1 MMKLYLASQ
10 SPRRKQLLTDLGVA
24 FEVLPI
30 EVDESIQALE
40 SAEDYVARLG
50 EAKARAGL
58 DVLAGRG
65 ESQVLAL
72 GSDTTVVADQDIL
85 GKPRDYDDF
94 ADMME
99 RLSGRSHRV
108 FTSVAL
114 ASHQAVEVKVVES
127 RVVFAEL
134 EPQAVRAYWDSG
146 EPQDK
151 AGGYSIQGLG
161 AVFIKRIEGSYSAIV
176 GLPLRETAQ
185 LLTKRGLQVWS
196 GALERV

>member
-1 MMKLYLASQ
+1 MKLYLASQ
-10 SPRRKQLLTDLGVA
+10 SPRRKQLLTELGVA

-30 EVDESIQALE
+30 EVDESIKPLE
-40 SAEDYVARLG
+40 TAEDYVTRLG

-58 DVLAGRG
+58 DILAGRG
-65 ESQVLAL
+65 EADALTL

-85 GKPRDYDDF
+85 GKPRDFDDF

-114 ASHQAVEVKVVES
+114 ASHESVDLKVVES

-134 EPQAVRAYWDSG
+134 DPDAVRAYWDSG

-151 AGGYSIQGLG
+151 AGGYSVQGLG

-185 LLTKRGLQVWS
+185 LLTKRGVSVWS
-196 GALERV
+196 GALGRV

>member
-1 MMKLYLASQ
+1 MKLYLASQ

-24 FEVLPI
+24 FEVLSI
-30 EVDESIQALE
+30 EVDESTKALE

-58 DVLAGRG
+58 DILAGRG
-65 ESQVLAL
+65 ESDVLTL

-108 FTSVAL
+108 FTSVAV
-114 ASHQAVEVKVVES
+114 ASHESVEVKVVES

-134 EPQAVRAYWDSG
+134 EPEAVRAYWDSG

-151 AGGYSIQGLG
+151 AGGYSVQGLG

-185 LLTKRGLQVWS
+185 LLTKRGLAVWS
-196 GALERV
+196 GALGRV

>member
-1 MMKLYLASQ
+1 MKLYLASQ

-30 EVDESIQALE
+30 AVDESTTALE
-40 SAEDYVARLG
+40 SAEEYVARLG

-58 DVLAGRG
+58 EILAGKG
-65 ESQVLAL
+65 ESQVLTL

-108 FTSVAL
+108 FTSVAV
-114 ASHQAVEVKVVES
+114 ASHDSVDIKVVES

-134 EPQAVRAYWDSG
+134 QPQAIRAYWDSG

-151 AGGYSIQGLG
+151 AGGYSVQGLG

-185 LLTKRGLQVWS
+185 LLTSRGIKVWS

>member
-1 MMKLYLASQ
+1 MKLYLASQ
-10 SPRRKQLLTDLGVA
+10 SPRRKQLLTDLGVE

-30 EVDESIQALE
+30 EVDETTTTLE
-40 SAEDYVARLG
+40 SAEEYVARLG

-58 DVLAGRG
+58 EVLAGKG
-65 ESQVLAL
+65 ESQVLTL

-114 ASHQAVEVKVVES
+114 ASHDSVDLKVVES

-134 EPQAVRAYWDSG
+134 EPQAIRAYWDSG

-151 AGGYSIQGLG
+151 AGGYSVQGLG

-185 LLTKRGLQVWS
+185 LLTSRGIKVWS

>member
-1 MMKLYLASQ
+1 MKLYLASQ

-30 EVDESIQALE
+30 EVDESTTALE

-50 EAKARAGL
+50 AAKARAGL
-58 DVLAGRG
+58 DVLAGKG
-65 ESQVLAL
+65 ESQVLTL

-114 ASHQAVEVKVVES
+114 ASHDSVDLKVVES

-134 EPQAVRAYWDSG
+134 EPQAIRAYWDSG

-151 AGGYSIQGLG
+151 AGGYSVQGLG

-185 LLTKRGLQVWS
+185 LLTSRGIKVWS

>member
-1 MMKLYLASQ
+1 MKLYLASQ

-30 EVDESIQALE
+30 EVDESTTALE

-50 EAKARAGL
+50 AAKARAGL
-58 DVLAGRG
+58 DVLAGKG
-65 ESQVLAL
+65 ESQVLTL

-99 RLSGRSHRV
+99 RLSGRSHQV

-114 ASHQAVEVKVVES
+114 ASHDSVDLKVVES

-134 EPQAVRAYWDSG
+134 EPQAIRAYWDSG

-151 AGGYSIQGLG
+151 AGGYSVQGLG

-185 LLTKRGLQVWS
+185 LLTSRGIKVWS

>member
-1 MMKLYLASQ
+1 MKLYLASQ
-10 SPRRKQLLTDLGVA
+10 SPRRKQLLTDLGVE

-30 EVDESIQALE
+30 AVDESTTALE
-40 SAEDYVARLG
+40 SAEEYVARLG
-50 EAKARAGL
+50 AAKARAGL
-58 DVLAGRG
+58 DILAGKG
-65 ESQVLAL
+65 ESQVLTL

-114 ASHQAVEVKVVES
+114 ASHDSVDLKVVES

-134 EPQAVRAYWDSG
+134 EPQAIRAYWDSG

-151 AGGYSIQGLG
+151 AGGYSVQGLG

-185 LLTKRGLQVWS
+185 LLTSRGIRVWS

>member
-1 MMKLYLASQ
+1 MKLYLASQ
-10 SPRRKQLLTDLGVA
+10 SPRRKQLLADLGVE

-30 EVDESIQALE
+30 EVDESTTALE
-40 SAEDYVARLG
+40 SAEEYVARLG

-65 ESQVLAL
+65 ESQVLTL

-108 FTSVAL
+108 FTSVAV
-114 ASHQAVEVKVVES
+114 ASHDSVDLKVVES

-134 EPQAVRAYWDSG
+134 EPQAIRAYWDSG

-151 AGGYSIQGLG
+151 AGGYSVQGLG

>member
-1 MMKLYLASQ
+1 MKLYLASQ
-10 SPRRKQLLTDLGVA
+10 SPRRKQLLTDLGVE

-30 EVDESIQALE
+30 EVDESTTALE
-40 SAEDYVARLG
+40 SAEEYVARLG

-58 DVLAGRG
+58 EVLAGKG
-65 ESQVLAL
+65 ESQVLTL

-108 FTSVAL
+108 FTSVAV
-114 ASHQAVEVKVVES
+114 ASHDSVDLKVVES

-134 EPQAVRAYWDSG
+134 EPQAIRAYWDSG

-151 AGGYSIQGLG
+151 AGGYSVQGLG

-185 LLTKRGLQVWS
+185 LLTSRGLKVWS